1 MDETPKNRVNL
12 SAEERW
18 EALISQL
25 GSLRGKKTLNE
36 DDLRVDVLPLVKRLN
51 LVQRFDWQQ
60 WEEPFPTFEQVKD
73 LDLKSIVMQVTR
85 ICRMQRFGDGL
96 LDMVVESGILLEL
109 CIAARELTK
118 GELVP
123 SLLEGAN

>member
-51 LVQRFDWQQ
+51 LVQRFDWQR

-96 LDMVVESGILLEL
+96 LDMVVESGILLDL

>member
-18 EALISQL
+18 KALISQL
-25 GSLRGKKTLNE
+25 GSLRGKSKLNE

-60 WEEPFPTFEQVKD
+60 WEEPFPTFEQVKN

>member
-1 MDETPKNRVNL
+1 MDETAKNRVNL
-12 SAEERW
+12 SSEERW

-25 GSLRGKKTLNE
+25 GSLRGKPELNE
-36 DDLRVDVLPLVKRLN
+36 DDLRVNVLPLVKRLN
-51 LVQRFDWQQ
+51 LVQRFDWQR
-60 WEEPFPTFEQVKD
+60 WEEPFPTFEQVNG

-109 CIAARELTK
+109 CVAARELTK

-123 SLLEGAN
+123 SLLTDAR

>member
-1 MDETPKNRVNL
+1 MQIESKNRVNL
-12 SAEERW
+12 SSEERW
-18 EALISQL
+18 EALVSQL

-36 DDLRVDVLPLVKRLN
+36 DDLRVEVLPLVKRLN
-51 LVQRFDWQQ
+51 LVQRFDWQR

-123 SLLEGAN
+123 SLLKDAS

>member
-1 MDETPKNRVNL
+1 MQIESKNRVNL

-123 SLLEGAN
+123 SLLKDAS

>member
-1 MDETPKNRVNL
+1 MQIESKNRVIL
-12 SAEERW
+12 SSEERW

-25 GSLRGKKTLNE
+25 GGLRGKSKLNE
-36 DDLRVDVLPLVKRLN
+36 DDLRVVVLPLVKRLN
-51 LVQRFDWQQ
+51 LVQRFDWQR

-118 GELVP
+118 GEFVP
-123 SLLEGAN
+123 SLLKGAS

>member
-1 MDETPKNRVNL
+1 LQIEPKNRVNL
-12 SAEERW
+12 SSEERW
-18 EALISQL
+18 EALVSQL
-25 GSLRGKKTLNE
+25 GSLRGKSKLNE

-51 LVQRFDWQQ
+51 LVQRFDWQR
-60 WEEPFPTFEQVKD
+60 WEEPFPTFEQVKN

-123 SLLEGAN
+123 SLLTDAS

>member
-1 MDETPKNRVNL
+1 MDETAKNRVNL
-12 SAEERW
+12 SSEERW

-25 GSLRGKKTLNE
+25 GSLRGKPELNE

-51 LVQRFDWQQ
+51 LVQRFDWQR
-60 WEEPFPTFEQVKD
+60 WEEPFPTFEQVNG

-109 CIAARELTK
+109 CVAARELTK

-123 SLLEGAN
+123 SLLTDAR

>member
-12 SAEERW
+12 SSEERW

-25 GSLRGKKTLNE
+25 GSLRGKSKLNE
-36 DDLRVDVLPLVKRLN
+36 DELRVEVLPLVKRLN
-51 LVQRFDWQQ
+51 LVQRFDWQR
-60 WEEPFPTFEQVKD
+60 WEEPFPTFEQVND

-118 GELVP
+118 GEFVP
-123 SLLEGAN
+123 SLLTDAS

>member
-12 SAEERW
+12 SSEERW

-118 GELVP
+118 GEFVP
-123 SLLEGAN
+123 SLLKDAN

>member
-25 GSLRGKKTLNE
+25 GSLRGKSKLNE

-51 LVQRFDWQQ
+51 LVQRFDWQR

-123 SLLEGAN
+123 SLLKEAS

>member
-18 EALISQL
+18 KALISQL
-25 GSLRGKKTLNE
+25 GSLRGKSKLNE

-51 LVQRFDWQQ
+51 LVQRFDWQR

-123 SLLEGAN
+123 SLLKDAS

>member
-123 SLLEGAN
+123 SLLTDAN